1 MEEEKA
7 KDRIIEEENLEF
19 SNYLGPGNALEGSLN
34 FNGRILFDESYVNGK
49 IKTSDKEGEVY
60 ISAGTQVV
68 GDVKSKAVILG
79 GAMEGKIEAKKIK
92 VLDGSSFS
100 GQITTNRGLMVE
112 SGAKLSARIKMSK
125 KKDKHST

>member
-1 MEEEKA
+1 MEEKETKG
-7 KDRIIEEENLEF
+7 RIIEGENLEI
-19 SNYLGPGNALEGSLN
+19 SNYLGPGNVLEGSLV

-60 ISAGTQVV
+60 ISLGSQIV

-79 GAMEGKIEAKKIK
+79 GAMEGKIEAKRVK
-92 VLDGSSFS
+92 VLDGASFS

-112 SGAKLSARIKMSK
+112 DGAKLSARIKMQK
-125 KKDKHST
+125 KKG